1 VATTDYVP
9 KYQTYSGLT
18 DTANSI
24 YDSMASQRA
33 SAAQS
38 IYANANQGLQ
48 GTQDYMASKGMN
60 SSGGMINRMQGLY
73 NDRNTN
79 LASSDAGFRSQAL
92 TQAGTAAQL
101 GLTEQAQMQAQQ
113 NYEQNYANTLAQQA
127 LQNQYNQAGL
137 TGQYNGQQTLAAQTL
152 AEQQKQ
158 AALDEAYRQSQLS
171 QQGSQFTQQLTSN
184 NQNALNQLAAGIM
197 ASYAAGTDKFTLPSS
212 VVSLLNSI
220 FTQGG

>member
-9 KYQTYSGLT
+9 KYQTSTGLT
-18 DTANSI
+18 DTANSL

-33 SAAQS
+33 AAAQS

-48 GTQDYMASKGMN
+48 GTQEYMASKGMN
-60 SSGGMINRMQGLY
+60 RSGGMINRLQSSY

-79 LASSDAGFRSQAL
+79 LASSDANFRSQAL
-92 TQAGTAAQL
+92 SQAGTAANL
-101 GLTEQAQMQAQQ
+101 ALTEQAQIQAQQ
-113 NYEQNYANTLAQQA
+113 NYEQEYANTLAQQT
-127 LQNQYNQAGL
+127 LQNQYNEAAL
-137 TGQYNGQQTLAAQTL
+137 TGTYNGADTLAAQQL
-152 AEQQKQ
+152 A
-158 AALDEAYRQSQLS
+158 SS
-171 QQGSQFTQQLTSN
+171 